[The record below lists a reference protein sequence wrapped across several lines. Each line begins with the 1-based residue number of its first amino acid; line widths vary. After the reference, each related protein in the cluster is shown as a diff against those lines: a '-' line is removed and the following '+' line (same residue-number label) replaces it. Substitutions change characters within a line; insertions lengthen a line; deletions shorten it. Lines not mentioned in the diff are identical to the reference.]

1 MSRKNLIALGGVLA
15 GLVLTGT
22 EFGYAAEKPD
32 PHELQL
38 KTERLIVFKDGYAMV
53 IKKGTATTNEAG
65 EVYTHEVPD
74 SAVLGSFWAVPAKG
88 RLVSMLARETERE
101 KTTETKQAAT
111 QMLELLDSNI
121 GKKVKLDLSN
131 KDELAGT
138 IKEVLKQPTQ
148 ANVARENWEAVGVD
162 PFAIATLSRNADY
175 ARPVMSGITGQ
186 YVVLGTK
193 DGDVAL
199 PVNEVR
205 HLTGNGLQ
213 TTVTREVTTKI
224 KTKQLTFRFKN
235 PGEKQE
241 LTLMYFRPGLRWIPT
256 YRMALQEDGK
266 KREASLD
273 LQGEILNEAE
283 DFSAAPIDLVVG
295 VPNFRFRKIV
305 SPLIL
310 EKTLVDT
317 LVQAAPQ
324 VMGQMM
330 NNSYSNAMFTQRA
343 SEWRGNDRGGN
354 RGEGGGIE
362 LPDEL
367 TTGGAQDLFVYSL
380 PKMELKKGDR
390 ASIPIFTGRAPY
402 NNAYTWDLHV
412 TRTRDG
418 AARTGSDANSPL
430 QLAKND
436 VWHQIEMPNNTE
448 VPWTTGAAL
457 IMQGNLPLAQELLTY
472 TSRGGE
478 VRVPV
483 TIAVDVRASADEQ
496 EINRVPNGF
505 QWNRTSYF
513 KIEKQ
518 AKLKMTNYKPHPI
531 RAEISFRFG
540 GKATEAS
547 DNGKITLQP
556 YTASDW
562 KDFYGD
568 PSVNNSSVVRWQF
581 ELQPGESFQPTVQY
595 FYYSR

>member
-1 MSRKNLIALGGVLA
+1 MSRKILIALVAVLGGLGSIGVA
-15 GLVLTGT
+15 SG
-22 EFGYAAEKPD
+22 FAADEPD

-38 KTERLIVFKDGYAMV
+38 KTERLIIFKDGYAMV
-53 IKKGTATTNEAG
+53 VKKGSATTNEAG
-65 EVYTHEVPD
+65 EVYTRDVPD
-74 SAVLGSFWAVPAKG
+74 SAVLGSFWAVPTKG
-88 RLVSMLARETERE
+88 RFLSMLAREIEQE
-101 KTTETKQAAT
+101 ETKQTKQPAT
-111 QMLELLDSNI
+111 QMLELLNSNI
-121 GKKVKLDLSN
+121 GKDVKLLLST
-131 KDELAGT
+131 KDELTGT

-148 ANVARENWEAVGVD
+148 TSLAREHWEASGVD
-162 PFAIATLSRNADY
+162 PFAISVLSANADY
-175 ARPVMSGITGQ
+175 ARPTISGITGQ
-186 YVVLGTK
+186 HVVLGMK
-193 DGDVAL
+193 NGDVVL
-199 PVNEVR
+199 PVGEVR
-205 HLTGNGLQ
+205 HLIGDGLK

-256 YRMALQEDGK
+256 YRMALHEDAK
-266 KREASLD
+266 QREASLD

-317 LVQAAPQ
+317 LAQAAPQ

-330 NNSYSNAMFTQRA
+330 NNSYSNAMFSQRA
-343 SEWRGNDRGGN
+343 SEWRGNDQGGN
-354 RGEGGGIE
+354 RGGGGGIE

-430 QLAKND
+430 KLAKND

-483 TIAVDVRASADEQ
+483 TIAVDVRASASEK
-496 EINRVPNGF
+496 EIGRNPNGMR
-505 QWNRTSYF
+505 WNDSNYA

-518 AKLKMTNYKPHPI
+518 AQLKMTNYKSHPI
-531 RAEISFRFG
+531 QAEISFRFG

-547 DNGKITLQP
+547 HDGEITLQP
-556 YTASDW
+556 YTSSDW

-568 PSVNNSSVVRWQF
+568 PSVNNSSIVRWQF
-581 ELQPGESFQPTVQY
+581 ELKPGESFEPTVKY